1 MKGVNDMA
9 KVSTSISIDYEVREK
24 ALPIL
29 NELGLDLS
37 TAVGMFLRKT
47 IRDQGIPFDVTLNV
61 PNADTRAAL
70 QEFWDMKEHPEK
82 YKRYRSFKD
91 ALQEALEDA

>member
-1 MKGVNDMA
+1 MA
-9 KVSTSISIDYEVREK
+9 KVSTSISIDAEVREQ

-37 TAVGMFLRKT
+37 TAVGIFLRQT
-47 IRDQGIPFDVTLNV
+47 IRDRGLPFEVTLHV

-70 QEFWDMKEHPEK
+70 QEFQEMKEHPER
-82 YKRYRSFKD
+82 YKRYGNFR
-91 ALQEALEDA
+91 EALRETIEDA